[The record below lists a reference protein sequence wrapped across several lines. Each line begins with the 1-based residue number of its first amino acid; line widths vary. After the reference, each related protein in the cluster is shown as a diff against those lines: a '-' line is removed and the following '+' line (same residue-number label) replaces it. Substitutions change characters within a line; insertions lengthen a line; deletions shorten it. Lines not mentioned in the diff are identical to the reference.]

1 MGSMNDFTTRASAD
15 RPTLRIM
22 TPTRG
27 FLRGFRAAFL
37 GVVGLN
43 LALVAHLTAGG
54 AAPGPAA
61 LLLLAG
67 LMGLAAVLL
76 TGARLSPFRIG
87 ISLSAMQVILHEAF
101 LRLGSQAVCT
111 ISEVSAPGGMRMGH
125 RAQPMVECA
134 TDMAHA
140 GMGHAGMGHGSVV
153 AASAMVGTHV
163 EQVLWFL
170 AGCVL
175 PARWL
180 RPVQVDLPAAR
191 VAATSGAPRMLR
203 ARFASGGVGRRGPP
217 ARTLLAAA

>member
-1 MGSMNDFTTRASAD
+1 
-15 RPTLRIM
+15 M

-27 FLRGFRAAFL
+27 LLRGLRAVSL

-54 AAPGPAA
+54 AAPGLAA

-76 TGARLSPFRIG
+76 TGVRLSPFRIG
-87 ISLSAMQVILHEAF
+87 LSLSAMQVILHEAF

-111 ISEVSAPGGMRMGH
+111 MTEVSAPGGMRMGH
-125 RAQPMVECA
+125 GVQPTVDCA
-134 TDMAHA
+134 SGMAHAAIGHA
-140 GMGHAGMGHGSVV
+140 GMGHAGLGHGSVA
-153 AASAMVGTHV
+153 AASTMVGAHV
-163 EQVLWFL
+163 VATAVMIGLLAYGEQVLWFL
-170 AGCVL
+170 AGCVR

-180 RPVQVDLPAAR
+180 RPVQPDLPEAR
-191 VAATSGAPRMLR
+191 VAASGAPPMLR

-217 ARTLLAAA
+217 EGDPARRYVNH

>member
-1 MGSMNDFTTRASAD
+1 MK
-15 RPTLRIM
+15 
-22 TPTRG
+22 PTRG
-27 FLRGFRAAFL
+27 LLRGLRAVSL

-76 TGARLSPFRIG
+76 TGARLSPFHIG

-111 ISEVSAPGGMRMGH
+111 MTEVRAPGGMRMGH
-125 RAQPMVECA
+125 GVQPMVVCA

-153 AASAMVGTHV
+153 AASAMVGAHV
-163 EQVLWFL
+163 VATAVMIALLAYGEQVLWFL
-170 AGCVL
+170 AGCVR

-180 RPVQVDLPAAR
+180 RPVQPDLPPAR
-191 VAATSGAPRMLR
+191 VAASDAPRMLR

-217 ARTLLAAA
+217 TRIPLAAA

>member
-1 MGSMNDFTTRASAD
+1 MK
-15 RPTLRIM
+15 
-22 TPTRG
+22 PTRG
-27 FLRGFRAAFL
+27 LLRGLRAVSL

-76 TGARLSPFRIG
+76 TGARLSPFHIG

-111 ISEVSAPGGMRMGH
+111 MTEVRAPGGMRMGH
-125 RAQPMVECA
+125 GVQPMVECA

-140 GMGHAGMGHGSVV
+140 GMGHAGMGNGSVV
-153 AASAMVGTHV
+153 AASTMVGAHV
-163 EQVLWFL
+163 AATAVMIALLAYGEQVLWFL
-170 AGCVL
+170 AGCVR

-180 RPVQVDLPAAR
+180 LPVQPDLPAAR
-191 VAATSGAPRMLR
+191 VAASGAPRMLR
-203 ARFASGGVGRRGPP
+203 VRFASGGVGRRGPP
-217 ARTLLAAA
+217 TRIPLAAA